1 MKRKWKNMKKWIALL
16 LSLTLLALSPVSIAE
31 TAERGALRLDHFS
44 GGAMGMEF
52 IPVVVDE
59 GADILSL
66 WPNQQV
72 SDMALEKL
80 TWDENGRILT
90 ADPLYEAETLESNQV
105 LNIQAFE
112 PEILPTLRVRCV
124 NERGEKECWYIGVS
138 GENGD
143 LLLLTAEEAGL
154 TEERAFAFSDLSGL
168 VFTFCSGVGAWAT
181 EMVIAE
187 DGSFTGRFH
196 DSDMG
201 DTGET
206 YPNGKVY
213 GCLFEGQL
221 EIGEWL
227 NDTTLRL
234 KMTALTQPEGSVPEA
249 IEDGI
254 LYITADP
261 YGLTGTDE
269 LLLYLPG
276 TPLDDLP
283 EGYLMWTYFYEGR
296 PEKLPFY
303 GLYNE
308 KEECGFVGDVPYET
322 ESGIRE

>member
-1 MKRKWKNMKKWIALL
+1 MKKWIALL
-16 LSLTLLALSPVSIAE
+16 LAMALLALSPVSLAGA
-31 TAERGALRLDHFS
+31 AERGAFRLDRFS

-52 IPVVVDE
+52 IPVVVDAD
-59 GADILSL
+59 ADILSV
-66 WPNQQV
+66 WPNQQIKNV
-72 SDMALEKL
+72 VLEEL
-80 TWDENGRILT
+80 TLDENGRVLS
-90 ADPLYEAETLESNQV
+90 AEPLYIADVLESNQV

-112 PEILPTLRVRCV
+112 PEILPTLRVRGI
-124 NERGEKECWYIGVS
+124 NEAGENECWYIGVS

-143 LLLLTAEEAGL
+143 PLLLTADEAGV
-154 TEERAFAFSDLSGL
+154 TERKEFAFSDLSGL

-181 EMVIAE
+181 EMVIDE
-187 DGSFTGRFH
+187 DGSFSGRFH

-206 YPNGKVY
+206 HPNGTVY

-234 KMTALTQPEGSVPEA
+234 KMTALTQPEGSVPQA

-254 LYITADP
+254 LYVTSDP

-269 LLLYLPG
+269 LILYLPG
-276 TPLDDLP
+276 TPVSELP
-283 EGYLMWTYFYEGR
+283 DGYLMWAHFYDGV

-308 KEECGFVGDVPYET
+308 KEACGFVGETPIMTEGTVPAQ
-322 ESGIRE
+322 GD